1 MRIVINQAIADLS
14 LNTMYDVIII
24 GSGAAGYTAAVYSC
38 RAGRKTML
46 IAGSIPGGQLM
57 LTSDV
62 ENFPGFPEAVI
73 GPELMERMRK
83 QAERF
88 GPDIVYDDASEVDF
102 KTRPFKVTVGKK
114 THEGKAV
121 IISTGANAK
130 WLDIP
135 SETKL
140 RGHGVSS
147 CATCDGYFFK
157 EKDVVVVGGGDTAM
171 EEATFLAN
179 ITRKVIVVHRREK
192 LRASQI
198 LQERSMKNPKISFV
212 WDSVVDEILGDKNV
226 TGVRSRNLKTG
237 KEQKLKADGVFVAI
251 GHEPNTSLFKGQI
264 DLDPKGYIMTKRET
278 ETNIPGV
285 FAAGDVRD
293 FKYRQAITAAA
304 DGCKAA
310 IDADRFIGEH
320 YKS

>member
-1 MRIVINQAIADLS
+1 
-14 LNTMYDVIII
+14 MYDVVII
-24 GSGAAGYTAAVYSC
+24 GSGSAGYTAAIYSC
-38 RAGRKTML
+38 RAGRKTL
-46 IAGSIPGGQLM
+46 LLAGSIPGGQLM

-62 ENFPGFPEAVI
+62 ENFPGFPESVV

-88 GPDIVYDDASEVDF
+88 DPEIIYDDASEVDF
-102 KTRPFKVTVGKK
+102 KSRPFKVTVGKK
-114 THEGKAV
+114 IYEGKTV

-130 WLDIP
+130 WLGIP
-135 SETKL
+135 SETKF

-171 EEATFLAN
+171 EEAAFLAN
-179 ITRKVIVVHRREK
+179 ITKKVTVVHRRDK

-198 LQERSMKNPKISFV
+198 MQKRSLQNPKISFV
-212 WDSVVDEILGDKNV
+212 WDSVVKEILGDSHV
-226 TGVRSRNLKTG
+226 TGVTSKNLKTG
-237 KEQKLKADGVFVAI
+237 KEQLLKTDGVFVAI
-251 GHEPNTSLFKGQI
+251 GYEPNTSIFKGQI
-264 DLDPKGYIMTKRET
+264 DLDPKGYIITRKET
-278 ETNIPGV
+278 ETNVPGV

-293 FKYRQAITAAA
+293 FRYRQAITAAA

-310 IDADRFIGEH
+310 MDADRFIGEH
-320 YKS
+320 YKN

>member
-1 MRIVINQAIADLS
+1 MF
-14 LNTMYDVIII
+14 DVIII
-24 GSGAAGYTAAVYSC
+24 GSGSAGYTAAVYSC
-38 RAGRKTML
+38 RAGRKTLL

-62 ENFPGFPEAVI
+62 ENFPGFPESI
-73 GPELMERMRK
+73 LGPELMEGMRK

-88 GPDIVYDDASEVDF
+88 GPEIIYDDASKVNF
-102 KTRPFKVTVGKK
+102 KAKPFEVTVGKRTVQGK
-114 THEGKAV
+114 TV

-130 WLDIP
+130 WLGLP
-135 SETKL
+135 SETKF

-157 EKDVVVVGGGDTAM
+157 EKDVVVVGGGDTAL

-179 ITRKVIVVHRREK
+179 ITKNVTVVHRRDK

-198 LQERSMKNPKISFV
+198 MQDRSQKNPKIKFV
-212 WDSVVDEILGDKNV
+212 WDSVVKEILGDNNV
-226 TGVRSRNLKTG
+226 TGVKSRNVKTG
-237 KEQKLKADGVFVAI
+237 KEQVLKTDGVFVAI
-251 GHEPNTSLFKGQI
+251 GYEPNTSIFKGQV
-264 DLDPKGYIMTKRET
+264 DLDSKGYIVTKNET
-278 ETNIPGV
+278 ETNVPGI

-293 FKYRQAITAAA
+293 FRYRQAVTAAA

-310 IDADRFIGEH
+310 IDADRFISEH
-320 YKS
+320 FKD

>member
-1 MRIVINQAIADLS
+1 MDDL
-14 LNTMYDVIII
+14 LEHTMYDVIII
-24 GSGAAGYTAAVYSC
+24 GSGSAGYTAAVYSC
-38 RAGRKTML
+38 RAGRKTLL

-62 ENFPGFPEAVI
+62 ENFPGFPESI
-73 GPELMERMRK
+73 LGPELMEQMRK

-88 GPDIVYDDASEVDF
+88 GPEIIYDDASKVNFKAKPFEVTAGKRILQG
-102 KTRPFKVTVGKK
+102 KT
-114 THEGKAV
+114 V

-130 WLDIP
+130 WLGIP

-157 EKDVVVVGGGDTAM
+157 EKEVVVVGGGDTAL

-179 ITRKVIVVHRREK
+179 ITRKVTVVHRRDR

-198 LQERSMKNPKISFV
+198 MQERSLKNPKIKFV
-212 WDSVVDEILGDKNV
+212 WDSVVEEILGDGNV
-226 TGVRSRNLKTG
+226 TGVKSRNLKTG
-237 KEQKLKADGVFVAI
+237 MEQLLKTDGVFVAI
-251 GHEPNTSLFKGQI
+251 GYEPNTSIFKGQV
-264 DLDPKGYIMTKRET
+264 DLDPKGYIITHHET
-278 ETNIPGV
+278 ETNVPGI

-293 FKYRQAITAAA
+293 FRYRQAVTAAA

-310 IDADRFIGEH
+310 MDADKFISEH
-320 YKS
+320 YKN

>member
-1 MRIVINQAIADLS
+1 
-14 LNTMYDVIII
+14 MYDVIII
-24 GSGAAGYTAAVYSC
+24 GSGSAGYTAAVYSC
-38 RAGRKTML
+38 RAGRKTLM
-46 IAGSIPGGQLM
+46 IAGSVPGGQLM

-88 GPDIVYDDASEVDF
+88 GPDIIYDDASKIDF
-102 KTRPFKVTVGKK
+102 TTRPFKVTVGKN

-121 IISTGANAK
+121 IIGTGANAK

-135 SETKL
+135 SETRL

-179 ITRKVIVVHRREK
+179 ITRKVTVVHRRDK

-198 LQERSMKNPKISFV
+198 LQERSLKNPKISFV

-237 KEQKLKADGVFVAI
+237 KEQTLKADGVFVAI

-264 DLDPKGYIMTKRET
+264 DLDPKGYIMIKRET
-278 ETNIPGV
+278 ETNVPGV

-310 IDADRFIGEH
+310 IDADHFIGEH
-320 YKS
+320 YRN

>member
-1 MRIVINQAIADLS
+1 
-14 LNTMYDVIII
+14 MYDVIII
-24 GSGAAGYTAAVYSC
+24 GSGSAGYTAAIYSC
-38 RAGRKTML
+38 RAGRKTLL

-62 ENFPGFPEAVI
+62 ENFPGFPESIV
-73 GPELMERMRK
+73 GPELMEQMRK

-88 GPDIVYDDASEVDF
+88 GPEIVYDDASDVDF
-102 KTRPFKVTVGKK
+102 KSRPFNVTVGKK
-114 THEGKAV
+114 TYEGKTV

-130 WLDIP
+130 WLGIP
-135 SETKL
+135 SETKF

-157 EKDVVVVGGGDTAM
+157 EKNVVVVGGGDTAM

-179 ITRKVIVVHRREK
+179 ITKKVTVVHRRDK

-198 LQERSMKNPKISFV
+198 MQERSLRNPKISFV
-212 WDSVVDEILGDKNV
+212 WDSVVKEILGDNNV
-226 TGVRSRNLKTG
+226 TGVTSKNLKTG
-237 KEQKLKADGVFVAI
+237 KEQLLKTDGVFVAI
-251 GHEPNTSLFKGQI
+251 GYEPNTSIFKGQI
-264 DLDPKGYIMTKRET
+264 DLDPKGYIITHKET
-278 ETNIPGV
+278 ETNVPGV

-293 FKYRQAITAAA
+293 FRYRQAITAAA

-310 IDADRFIGEH
+310 MDADRFIGEH
-320 YKS
+320 YKN

>member
-1 MRIVINQAIADLS
+1 
-14 LNTMYDVIII
+14 MYDVIIL
-24 GSGAAGYTAAVYSC
+24 GSGSAGYTAAVYSC
-38 RAGRKTML
+38 RAGRKTLL

-62 ENFPGFPEAVI
+62 ENFPGFPEAI
-73 GPELMERMRK
+73 LGPELMERLRK

-88 GPDIVYDDASEVDF
+88 GPEIIYDDASKVNF
-102 KTRPFKVTVGKK
+102 KSKPFEVTVGKRILQGK
-114 THEGKAV
+114 TI

-130 WLDIP
+130 WLGIP

-157 EKDVVVVGGGDTAM
+157 EKEVVVVGGGDTAM

-179 ITRKVIVVHRREK
+179 ITRKVTVVHRRDR

-198 LQERSMKNPKISFV
+198 MQERSLKNPKINFV
-212 WDSVVDEILGDKNV
+212 WDSVVEEILGDGNV
-226 TGVRSRNLKTG
+226 TGIRSKNLKTG
-237 KEQKLKADGVFVAI
+237 KEQLLKADGVFVAI
-251 GHEPNTSLFKGQI
+251 GYEPNTSVFKGQI
-264 DLDPKGYIMTKRET
+264 DLDPRGYIITRNET
-278 ETNIPGV
+278 ETNVPGI

-293 FKYRQAITAAA
+293 FRYRQAVTAAA

-310 IDADRFIGEH
+310 MDADRFISEH
-320 YKS
+320 YKT

>member
-1 MRIVINQAIADLS
+1 
-14 LNTMYDVIII
+14 MYDVIII
-24 GSGAAGYTAAVYSC
+24 GSGSAGYTAAIYSC
-38 RAGRKTML
+38 RAGRKTLL

-62 ENFPGFPEAVI
+62 ENFPGFPESIV
-73 GPELMERMRK
+73 GPELMEQMRK

-88 GPDIVYDDASEVDF
+88 GPEIVYDDASDVDF
-102 KTRPFKVTVGKK
+102 KSRPFNVTVGKK
-114 THEGKAV
+114 TYEGKTV

-130 WLDIP
+130 WLGIP
-135 SETKL
+135 SETKF

-157 EKDVVVVGGGDTAM
+157 EKNVVVVGGGDTAM

-179 ITRKVIVVHRREK
+179 ITKKVTVVHRRDK

-198 LQERSMKNPKISFV
+198 MQERSLKNPKISFV
-212 WDSVVDEILGDKNV
+212 WDSVVKEILGDNNV
-226 TGVRSRNLKTG
+226 TGVTSKNLKTG
-237 KEQKLKADGVFVAI
+237 KEQLLKTDGVFVAI
-251 GHEPNTSLFKGQI
+251 GYEPNTSIFKGQI
-264 DLDPKGYIMTKRET
+264 DLDPKGYIVTHKET
-278 ETNIPGV
+278 ETNVPGV

-293 FKYRQAITAAA
+293 FRYRQAITAAA

-310 IDADRFIGEH
+310 MDADRFIGEH
-320 YKS
+320 YKN

>member
-1 MRIVINQAIADLS
+1 LRY
-14 LNTMYDVIII
+14 TMYDVIII
-24 GSGAAGYTAAVYSC
+24 GSGSAGYTAAIYSC
-38 RAGRKTML
+38 RAGRKTLL

-62 ENFPGFPEAVI
+62 ENFPGFPESIV
-73 GPELMERMRK
+73 GPELMEQMRK

-88 GPDIVYDDASEVDF
+88 GPEIVYDDASDVDF
-102 KTRPFKVTVGKK
+102 KSRPFNVTVGKK
-114 THEGKAV
+114 TYEGKTV

-130 WLDIP
+130 WLGIP
-135 SETKL
+135 SETKF

-157 EKDVVVVGGGDTAM
+157 EKNVVVVGGGDTAM

-179 ITRKVIVVHRREK
+179 ITKKVTVVHRQDK

-198 LQERSMKNPKISFV
+198 MQERSLKNPKISFV
-212 WDSVVDEILGDKNV
+212 WDSVVKEILGDNNV
-226 TGVRSRNLKTG
+226 TGVTSKNLKTG
-237 KEQKLKADGVFVAI
+237 KEQMLKTDGVFVAI
-251 GHEPNTSLFKGQI
+251 GYEPNTSIFKGQI
-264 DLDPKGYIMTKRET
+264 DLDPKGYIITHKET
-278 ETNIPGV
+278 ETNVPGV

-293 FKYRQAITAAA
+293 FRYRQAITAAA

-310 IDADRFIGEH
+310 MDADRFIGEH
-320 YKS
+320 YKN

>member
-1 MRIVINQAIADLS
+1 
-14 LNTMYDVIII
+14 MYDVIII
-24 GSGAAGYTAAVYSC
+24 GSGSAGYTAAIYSC
-38 RAGRKTML
+38 RAGRKTLL

-62 ENFPGFPEAVI
+62 ENFPGFPESIV
-73 GPELMERMRK
+73 GPELMEQMRK

-88 GPDIVYDDASEVDF
+88 GPEIVYDDASDVHL
-102 KTRPFKVTVGKK
+102 KSRPFDVTVGKK
-114 THEGKAV
+114 TYEGKTV

-130 WLDIP
+130 WLGIP
-135 SETKL
+135 SETKF

-157 EKDVVVVGGGDTAM
+157 EKNVVVVGGGDTAM

-179 ITRKVIVVHRREK
+179 ITKKVTVVHRRDK

-198 LQERSMKNPKISFV
+198 MQERSLKNPKIGFV
-212 WDSVVDEILGDKNV
+212 WDSVVKEILGDNNV
-226 TGVRSRNLKTG
+226 TGVTSKNLKTG
-237 KEQKLKADGVFVAI
+237 KEQLIKTDGVFVAI
-251 GHEPNTSLFKGQI
+251 GYEPNTSIFKGQI
-264 DLDPKGYIMTKRET
+264 DLDPKGYIITHKET
-278 ETNIPGV
+278 ETNVPGV

-293 FKYRQAITAAA
+293 FRYRQAITAAA

-310 IDADRFIGEH
+310 MDADRFIGEH
-320 YKS
+320 YKN

>member
-1 MRIVINQAIADLS
+1 
-14 LNTMYDVIII
+14 MYDVIII
-24 GSGAAGYTAAVYSC
+24 GSGSAGYTAAIYSC
-38 RAGRKTML
+38 RAGRKTLL

-62 ENFPGFPEAVI
+62 ENFPGFPESIV
-73 GPELMERMRK
+73 GPELMEQMRK

-88 GPDIVYDDASEVDF
+88 GPEIVYDDASEVDL
-102 KTRPFKVTVGKK
+102 KSRPFNVTVGKK
-114 THEGKAV
+114 TYEGKTV

-130 WLDIP
+130 WLGIP
-135 SETKL
+135 SETKF

-157 EKDVVVVGGGDTAM
+157 EKNVVVVGGGDTAM

-179 ITRKVIVVHRREK
+179 ITKKVTVVHRRDK

-198 LQERSMKNPKISFV
+198 MQERSLRNPKIGFV
-212 WDSVVDEILGDKNV
+212 WDSVVKEILGDNNV
-226 TGVRSRNLKTG
+226 TGVTSKNLKTG
-237 KEQKLKADGVFVAI
+237 KEQLIKTDGVFVAI
-251 GHEPNTSLFKGQI
+251 GYEPNTSIFKGQI
-264 DLDPKGYIMTKRET
+264 DLDPKGYIITHKET
-278 ETNIPGV
+278 ETNVPGV

-293 FKYRQAITAAA
+293 FRYRQAITAAA

-310 IDADRFIGEH
+310 MDADRFIGEH
-320 YKS
+320 YKN

>member
-1 MRIVINQAIADLS
+1 
-14 LNTMYDVIII
+14 MYDVIII
-24 GSGAAGYTAAVYSC
+24 GSGSAGYTAAVYSC

-73 GPELMERMRK
+73 GPELMGRMRK

-88 GPDIVYDDASEVDF
+88 GPDIVYGDASEVDF
-102 KTRPFKVTVGKK
+102 KTRPFKVTVGTKR
-114 THEGKAV
+114 HEGKAV

-130 WLDIP
+130 WLEIP
-135 SETKL
+135 SETRL

-179 ITRKVIVVHRREK
+179 ITRKVTVVHRRDK

-198 LQERSMKNPKISFV
+198 LQERGLKNPKISFV

-226 TGVRSRNLKTG
+226 TGVKSRNLKTG
-237 KEQKLKADGVFVAI
+237 KEQTLKADGVFVAI
-251 GHEPNTSLFKGQI
+251 GHEPNTSLFKGQV
-264 DLDPKGYIMTKRET
+264 DLDPKGYIMTRRET

-320 YKS
+320 YRN

>member
-1 MRIVINQAIADLS
+1 
-14 LNTMYDVIII
+14 MYDVIII
-24 GSGAAGYTAAVYSC
+24 GSGSAGYTAAIYSC
-38 RAGRKTML
+38 RAGRKTLL

-62 ENFPGFPEAVI
+62 ENFPGFPESIV
-73 GPELMERMRK
+73 GPELMEQMRK

-88 GPDIVYDDASEVDF
+88 GPEIVYDDASDVDF
-102 KTRPFKVTVGKK
+102 KSRPFNVTVGKK
-114 THEGKAV
+114 TYEGKTV

-130 WLDIP
+130 WLGIP
-135 SETKL
+135 SETKF

-157 EKDVVVVGGGDTAM
+157 EKNVVVVGGGDTAM

-179 ITRKVIVVHRREK
+179 ITKKVTVVHRRDK

-198 LQERSMKNPKISFV
+198 MQERSLKNPKISFV
-212 WDSVVDEILGDKNV
+212 WNSVVKEILGDSNV
-226 TGVRSRNLKTG
+226 TGVTSKNLKTG
-237 KEQKLKADGVFVAI
+237 KEQLLKTDGVFVAI
-251 GHEPNTSLFKGQI
+251 GYEPNTSIFRGQI
-264 DLDPKGYIMTKRET
+264 DLDPKGYIITHKET
-278 ETNIPGV
+278 ETNVPGV

-293 FKYRQAITAAA
+293 FRYRQAITAAA

-310 IDADRFIGEH
+310 MDADRFIGEH
-320 YKS
+320 YKN

>member
-1 MRIVINQAIADLS
+1 
-14 LNTMYDVIII
+14 
-24 GSGAAGYTAAVYSC
+24 
-38 RAGRKTML
+38 
-46 IAGSIPGGQLM
+46 M

-62 ENFPGFPEAVI
+62 ENFPGFPESIV
-73 GPELMERMRK
+73 GPELMEQMRK

-88 GPDIVYDDASEVDF
+88 GPEIVYDDASDVDF
-102 KTRPFKVTVGKK
+102 KSRPFNVTVGKK
-114 THEGKAV
+114 TYEGKTV

-130 WLDIP
+130 WLGIP
-135 SETKL
+135 SETKF

-157 EKDVVVVGGGDTAM
+157 EKNVVVVGGGDTAM

-179 ITRKVIVVHRREK
+179 ITKKVTVVHRRDK

-198 LQERSMKNPKISFV
+198 MQERSLKNPKISFV
-212 WDSVVDEILGDKNV
+212 WNSVVKEILGDSNV
-226 TGVRSRNLKTG
+226 TGVTSKNLKTG
-237 KEQKLKADGVFVAI
+237 KEQLLKTDGVFVAI
-251 GHEPNTSLFKGQI
+251 GYEPNTSIFKGQI
-264 DLDPKGYIMTKRET
+264 DLDPKGYIITYKET

-293 FKYRQAITAAA
+293 FRYRQAITAAA

-310 IDADRFIGEH
+310 MDADRFIGEH
-320 YKS
+320 YKN

>member
-1 MRIVINQAIADLS
+1 
-14 LNTMYDVIII
+14 MYDVIII
-24 GSGAAGYTAAVYSC
+24 GSGSAGYTAAIYSC
-38 RAGRKTML
+38 RAGRKTLL

-88 GPDIVYDDASEVDF
+88 GPEIVYDDASEVNF
-102 KTRPFKVTVGKK
+102 KSRPFNVTVGKK
-114 THEGKAV
+114 THQGRAV

-130 WLDIP
+130 WLGIP
-135 SETKL
+135 SENKF

-179 ITRKVIVVHRREK
+179 ITKKVTVVHRRDK

-198 LQERSMKNPKISFV
+198 MQDRSLKNPKISFV
-212 WDSVVDEILGDKNV
+212 WDSVVKEILGDSNV
-226 TGVRSRNLKTG
+226 TGVKSRNLKTG
-237 KEQKLKADGVFVAI
+237 KEQLLKTDGVFVAI
-251 GHEPNTSLFKGQI
+251 GYEPNTAIFKGHV
-264 DLDPKGYIMTKRET
+264 DLDPKGYIVTHNET
-278 ETNIPGV
+278 ETNVPGI

-293 FKYRQAITAAA
+293 FRYRQAITAAA

-310 IDADRFIGEH
+310 MDADRFIGEH
-320 YKS
+320 YKN

>member
-1 MRIVINQAIADLS
+1 
-14 LNTMYDVIII
+14 MYDVIII
-24 GSGAAGYTAAVYSC
+24 GSGSAGYTAAIYSC
-38 RAGRKTML
+38 RAGRKTLL

-62 ENFPGFPEAVI
+62 ENFPGFPESIV
-73 GPELMERMRK
+73 GPELMEQMRK

-88 GPDIVYDDASEVDF
+88 GPEIVYDDASDVDF
-102 KTRPFKVTVGKK
+102 KSRPFNVTVGKK
-114 THEGKAV
+114 TYEGKTV

-130 WLDIP
+130 WLGIP
-135 SETKL
+135 SETKF

-157 EKDVVVVGGGDTAM
+157 EKNVVVVGGGDTAM

-179 ITRKVIVVHRREK
+179 ITKKVTVVHRRDK

-198 LQERSMKNPKISFV
+198 MQERSLKNPKISFV
-212 WDSVVDEILGDKNV
+212 WDSVVKEILGDSNV
-226 TGVRSRNLKTG
+226 TGVTSKNLKTG
-237 KEQKLKADGVFVAI
+237 KEQLLKTDGVFVAI
-251 GHEPNTSLFKGQI
+251 GYEPNTSIFKGQI
-264 DLDPKGYIMTKRET
+264 DLDPKGYIITHKET
-278 ETNIPGV
+278 ETNVPGV

-293 FKYRQAITAAA
+293 FRYRQAITAAA

-310 IDADRFIGEH
+310 MDADRFIGEH
-320 YKS
+320 YKN

>member
-1 MRIVINQAIADLS
+1 
-14 LNTMYDVIII
+14 MYDVIII
-24 GSGAAGYTAAVYSC
+24 GSGSAGYTAAIYSC
-38 RAGRKTML
+38 RAGRKTTL

-62 ENFPGFPEAVI
+62 ENFPGFSESI
-73 GPELMERMRK
+73 LGPELMERMRK

-88 GPDIVYDDASEVDF
+88 DPEIIYDDASKVNF
-102 KTRPFKVTVGKK
+102 KSRPFDITVGKRILQGK
-114 THEGKAV
+114 TV

-130 WLDIP
+130 WLGIP

-157 EKDVVVVGGGDTAM
+157 EKEVVVVGGGDTAL

-179 ITRKVIVVHRREK
+179 ITKMVTVVHRRDK

-198 LQERSMKNPKISFV
+198 MQDQHV
-212 WDSVVDEILGDKNV
+212 
-226 TGVRSRNLKTG
+226 LKT
-237 KEQKLKADGVFVAI
+237 DGVFVAI
-251 GHEPNTSLFKGQI
+251 GYEPNTSIFKGQV
-264 DLDPKGYIMTKRET
+264 DLDAKGYIVTHNET
-278 ETNIPGV
+278 ETNVPGI

-293 FKYRQAITAAA
+293 FRYRQAVTAAA

-320 YKS
+320 YKN